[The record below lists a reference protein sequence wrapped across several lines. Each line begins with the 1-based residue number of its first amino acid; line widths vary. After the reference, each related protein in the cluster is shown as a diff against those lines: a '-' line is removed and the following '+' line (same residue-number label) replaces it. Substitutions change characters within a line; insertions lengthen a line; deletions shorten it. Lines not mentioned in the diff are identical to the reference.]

1 MEKKNWM
8 IYQSNVQRRIYLD
21 GLLKKTYSAVDRGS
35 FLLNAGAEFPLIPLF
50 KLRLLLL
57 SKSRVHSVLGR
68 CFDHLLGK
76 RGHSQDLH
84 DPSCEYHKCFF
95 SFFFLPPS
103 SPNKSRLNVRG
114 TKAARSNSLL
124 RDKPAVY
131 TALIWDRHGCRDNRL
146 LAASQSL
153 RHFHRFCPG

>member
-35 FLLNAGAEFPLIPLF
+35 FLLNAGAEFPLVPLF

-57 SKSRVHSVLGR
+57 SKSGVHSVLGR

-95 SFFFLPPS
+95 FFFLSTPLRPKQEPVKRTRHKG
-103 SPNKSRLNVRG
+103 SPEQLSAPRQACSLHSAYLGQTRL
-114 TKAARSNSLL
+114 S
-124 RDKPAVY
+124 
-131 TALIWDRHGCRDNRL
+131 
-146 LAASQSL
+146 
-153 RHFHRFCPG
+153 